1 MKKDIGR
8 PFNEDELI
16 AQLGK
21 MTFFAICGGKFAIWQ
36 PEGETVEADF
46 WCGNGYRVR
55 ITLGWDDT
63 WTVQRIFVRKDQ
75 VSIKGEMKGVYAD
88 QVSDI
93 AYKASCYRSYE
104 FGDKVKAQALK
115 VKAKDLI
122 NVLSPVGAR
131 GYPFI

>member
-1 MKKDIGR
+1 MEKDIGR

-21 MTFFAICGGKFAIWQ
+21 MTFFAICGGKFSIWQ

-46 WCGNGYRVR
+46 WSGNGYRVR

-63 WTVQRIFVRKDQ
+63 WTVQRIFVRKGQ

-104 FGDKVKAQALK
+104 FGDKVKA
-115 VKAKDLI
+115 
-122 NVLSPVGAR
+122 
-131 GYPFI
+131 